1 MNFNVGGTPYD
12 DLFAKFRAVNAQ
24 EPAKKEDVKSD
35 DGTGQKDNALQTPQ
49 YPVIGANEEVVPYIL
64 FASGPYANVCLYGPG
79 PNQSGVGLDLGFI
92 IENFENPDEG
102 DIKIPGIEPLC
113 LYGPGPEQPDL
124 NLEPDEIIVDGTEDA
139 DDADNRSR
147 EDDGVDSD
155 NKDDE
160 NMPNI
165 QLETIGV
172 VDIITNHP
180 LSPIMVYGPGPKQP
194 DLNLEPDEIIVD
206 GTEDADDAE
215 NRSRDIETSDVEV
228 QGENSLG
235 IEEARQNVKNA
246 EENVAKAEENLTK
259 AKEERVAAEKR
270 LKKAQKEYEFCKGLA
285 SQIKVMPDGI
295 KIQSASPA
303 LTVAR
308 AKLEA
313 AQKAYDEA
321 IAEEKNAQ
329 AELDKVLKALK
340 DAQDTLEQI

>member
-113 LYGPGPEQPDL
+113 LYGPGPE
-124 NLEPDEIIVDGTEDA
+124 
-139 DDADNRSR
+139 
-147 EDDGVDSD
+147 
-155 NKDDE
+155 
-160 NMPNI
+160 
-165 QLETIGV
+165 
-172 VDIITNHP
+172 
-180 LSPIMVYGPGPKQP
+180 QP